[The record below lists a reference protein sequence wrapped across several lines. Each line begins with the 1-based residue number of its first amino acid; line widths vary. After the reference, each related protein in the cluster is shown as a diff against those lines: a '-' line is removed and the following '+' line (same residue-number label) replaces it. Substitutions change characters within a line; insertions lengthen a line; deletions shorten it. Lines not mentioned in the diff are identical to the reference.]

1 MGRYTGPKNKIARRF
16 GVNLGLKTNAAK
28 VAKRLNQKPGQH
40 GASRRRSSG
49 TSFGK
54 QLDEKQKAKFI
65 YGLRERQF
73 RGYVEEANRRE
84 GDSGVNLHQILESR
98 LDNVVYRMGFAVT
111 RAQARQF
118 VNHGMFTV
126 NGKKL
131 NIPSYLVKTGDEI
144 ALRDNKQGKVIF
156 ENIVDQ
162 LSNATVP
169 SWLKVD
175 ATAKKGSVLAKPMND
190 EFENAFDV
198 KLIIEYYS
206 TR

>member
-16 GVNLGLKTNAAK
+16 GINLGLKSNAAK

-40 GASRRRSSG
+40 GARRRTSLS
-49 TSFGK
+49 SFGK

-84 GDSGVNLHQILESR
+84 GDSGVNLNQVLESR

-126 NGKKL
+126 NAKKL
-131 NIPSYLVKTGDEI
+131 NIPSYLVKVGDEI
-144 ALRDNKQGKVIF
+144 QLRENKQSKKIF
-156 ENIVDQ
+156 ETITEQ
-162 LSNATVP
+162 LTNATAP
-169 SWLKVD
+169 SQPIKDDLDNV
-175 ATAKKGSVLAKPMND
+175 
-190 EFENAFDV
+190 FDV

>member
-40 GASRRRSSG
+40 GARRRSS
-49 TSFGK
+49 TSSFGK
-54 QLDEKQKAKFI
+54 QLEEKQKAKFI

-84 GDSGVNLHQILESR
+84 GDSGVNLNKILESR
-98 LDNVVYRMGFAVT
+98 LDNVIYRMGFAVT

-118 VNHGMFTV
+118 VNHAMFTV

-131 NIPSYLVKTGDEI
+131 NIPSYLTKVGDEI
-144 ALRDNKQGKVIF
+144 ALRDNKQGKKIF
-156 ENIVDQ
+156 EPITDQ
-162 LSNATVP
+162 LSNAKAP

-175 ATAKKGSVLAKPMND
+175 PSAKKGSVLSAPLQ
-190 EFENAFDV
+190 EEVENVFDV